1 MEAEDRYEVGLDTVD
16 PEMEGEAGDRERYT

>member
-1 MEAEDRYEVGLDTVD
+1 MKAEDRSEAGLDSAD